1 MPDLSGNND
10 VPPLA
15 GVNFLGTWGPRSTKE
30 LYDYTVGTMPPGG
43 PPLGPAMVAAIVAH
57 VLRVNGATAGDQEL
71 DASTAM
77 PIAAVTAV
85 GTAAAPPSGAAPP

>member
-1 MPDLSGNND
+1 
-10 VPPLA
+10 
-15 GVNFLGTWGPRSTKE
+15 
-30 LYDYTVGTMPPGG
+30 
-43 PPLGPAMVAAIVAH
+43 MVAAIVAH